1 MLVYVINEESTLD
14 ADSLRKNEKLKSL
27 IELKLKYKF
36 PFLILL
42 SHSDTYCYK
51 VKENEKEWEKICKV
65 HINNNKKYL
74 LEYINELIEKEY
86 KSNFKMNENDI
97 MHIVLVEP
105 EKLSDE
111 DLIKKL
117 DPKIKE
123 RYDKAR
129 SEDEKKFILEIFHA
143 GRSSTTNEVK
153 DFLEKDM
160 NILGSKEL
168 IKKIQENLP
177 FQYHS
182 VFNSN

>member
-1 MLVYVINEESTLD
+1 M
-14 ADSLRKNEKLKSL
+14 
-27 IELKLKYKF
+27 
-36 PFLILL
+36 
-42 SHSDTYCYK
+42 
-51 VKENEKEWEKICKV
+51 
-65 HINNNKKYL
+65 
-74 LEYINELIEKEY
+74 
-86 KSNFKMNENDI
+86 
-97 MHIVLVEP
+97 
-105 EKLSDE
+105 
-111 DLIKKL
+111 

-153 DFLEKDM
+153 DFLEKGM
-160 NILGSKEL
+160 NILGPKEL